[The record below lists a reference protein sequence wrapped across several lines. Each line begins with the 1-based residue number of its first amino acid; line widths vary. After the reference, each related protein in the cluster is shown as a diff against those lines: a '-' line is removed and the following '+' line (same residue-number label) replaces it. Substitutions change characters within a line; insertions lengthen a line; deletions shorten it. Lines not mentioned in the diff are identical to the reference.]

1 MREPNAVDFWRGF
14 ALVTIFINH
23 IPGNFFERFTYS
35 GYFLSDAAELFV
47 FLAGWSL
54 ALATE
59 SKGVP
64 EPPTR
69 VILRLSYRTI
79 EVYRAQL
86 VIAVLALAIIS
97 GAALYL
103 DNPLLLEWHNAGL
116 FYSDPVQAS
125 VGFVLLSYQLG
136 YFNIL
141 PLYVALLAIAP
152 VFILLARFRRWLA
165 FALSAMIYLTA
176 LTLELNLPNWPGEGD
191 WFFNP
196 LAWQFLFV
204 SGFLSSVWA
213 RESETFR
220 SWAKRLLPLALLG
233 VLPGIAISLWDLKP
247 DPFNV
252 PEPRLLFLFD
262 KSNLSPARMFD
273 FTMVVLAF
281 YQMYPWIQYRLP
293 GLTSFLSAL
302 GRNSLSVFAVG
313 SILDLVAQLIRSAEP
328 RSFVLDT
335 CLVGAGML
343 GLWFTAWFAEWRSRS
358 PRSSLS
364 R

>member
-1 MREPNAVDFWRGF
+1 LREPNAVDFWRGF

-23 IPGNFFERFTYS
+23 IPGNFFEHFTYS

-59 SKGVP
+59 ARGTP
-64 EPPTR
+64 EPAAR

-79 EVYRAQL
+79 EVYRAQI
-86 VIAVLALAIIS
+86 VIAALALAIIAA
-97 GAALYL
+97 AALYL

-116 FYSDPVQAS
+116 FYSNPVEAS
-125 VGFVLLSYQLG
+125 IGFVLLSYQLG

-141 PLYVALLAIAP
+141 PLYVAVLAVAP
-152 VFILLARFRRWLA
+152 VFVLLARVRRWLV
-165 FALSAMIYLTA
+165 FALSAAIYLIA
-176 LTLELNLPNWPGEGD
+176 LTLELNLPNWPGEGE

-204 SGFLSSVWA
+204 SGFLCSVWA

-220 SWAKRLLPLALLG
+220 LWAKRLLPLGLLG
-233 VLPGIAISLWDLKP
+233 IVPGIVISLWDLKP

-252 PEPRLLFLFD
+252 PEPRLLFLLD

-273 FTMVVLAF
+273 FVAVVLAF
-281 YQMYPWIQYRLP
+281 YGLYPLIHRRLP
-293 GLTSFLSAL
+293 WLTGFLSAL
-302 GRNSLSVFAVG
+302 GRNSLAVFAVG
-313 SILDLVAQLIRSAEP
+313 SILALMAQLVRSTLP
-328 RSFVLDT
+328 RSFVLDS

-358 PRSSLS
+358 PRSSRS

>member
-1 MREPNAVDFWRGF
+1 LREPNAIDFWRGF

-59 SKGVP
+59 ARGTP
-64 EPPTR
+64 EPAPK
-69 VILRLSYRTI
+69 VVLRLAYRTI
-79 EVYRAQL
+79 EVYRAQV
-86 VIAVLALAIIS
+86 VIAALALAIIA

-103 DNPLLLEWHNAGL
+103 DNPLLLEWHNAAL

-125 VGFVLLSYQLG
+125 VGLVLLSYQLG

-141 PLYVALLAIAP
+141 PLYVAILAVAP
-152 VFILLARFRRWLA
+152 IFVLLARIRRWLA
-165 FALSAMIYLTA
+165 FALSAAVYLIS

-204 SGFLSSVWA
+204 SGFLTSVWA
-213 RESETFR
+213 RKSSTFR
-220 SWAKRLLPLALLG
+220 LWAKRLLPLGLLG
-233 VLPGIAISLWDLKP
+233 IIPGIVISLWDLKP

-273 FTMVVLAF
+273 FAAIILAF
-281 YQMYPWIQYRLP
+281 HGLYPWLDRWAPWL
-293 GLTSFLSAL
+293 SAFLSAL
-302 GRNSLSVFAVG
+302 GRNSLAVFAVG
-313 SILDLVAQLIRSAEP
+313 SLLSLVAQLVRSAAP
-328 RSFVLDT
+328 RSIILDS
-335 CLVGAGML
+335 CLVSAGML

-358 PRSSLS
+358 PRPSQS